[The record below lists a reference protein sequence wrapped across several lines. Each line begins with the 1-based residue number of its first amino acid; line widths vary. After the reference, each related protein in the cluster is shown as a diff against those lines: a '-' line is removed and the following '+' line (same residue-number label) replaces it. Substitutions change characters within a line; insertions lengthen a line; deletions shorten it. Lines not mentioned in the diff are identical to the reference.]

1 MKNSK
6 CTLTVSVSNI
16 DAVKEQ
22 MKLVE
27 KKLSELKE
35 AVEELDKMRL
45 EVEIS

>member
-1 MKNSK
+1 MTNSK

-16 DAVKEQ
+16 DVVKEQ

-35 AVEELDKMRL
+35 AVEELDKMRF

>member
-1 MKNSK
+1 MSNSK

-16 DAVKEQ
+16 DTVKEQ